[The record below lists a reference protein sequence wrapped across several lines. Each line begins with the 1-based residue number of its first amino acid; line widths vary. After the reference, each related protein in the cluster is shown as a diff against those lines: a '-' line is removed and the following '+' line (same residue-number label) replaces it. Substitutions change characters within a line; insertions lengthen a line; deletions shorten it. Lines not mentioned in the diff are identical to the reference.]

1 MQSPQILE
9 KIPNTAGFITTP
21 ELSRL
26 KKENF
31 ETKSKQ
37 EVKILTGKSKVE
49 TALELYLIK
58 NTDKK

>member
-1 MQSPQILE
+1 MQNPQILE

-26 KKENF
+26 KKENV

-37 EVKILTGKSKVE
+37 EMKILTSKSKVE
-49 TALELYLIK
+49 TAFELYLIK
-58 NTDKK
+58 NTDKR